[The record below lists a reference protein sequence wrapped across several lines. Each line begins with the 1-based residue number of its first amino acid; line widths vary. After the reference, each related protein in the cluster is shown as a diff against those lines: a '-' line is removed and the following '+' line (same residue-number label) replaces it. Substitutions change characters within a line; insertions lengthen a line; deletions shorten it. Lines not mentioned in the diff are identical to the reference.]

1 MEKKYTY
8 NIFKPTVTDFN
19 GVHRADD
26 NDFIIKRGGHD
37 DNDSTESLSF
47 SLHLPTSLP
56 FASAAVNSI
65 FKIK

>member
-1 MEKKYTY
+1 M
-8 NIFKPTVTDFN
+8 TDFN

-47 SLHLPTSLP
+47 SLYPSP
-56 FASAAVNSI
+56 FSFFRKRSSEFYI
-65 FKIK
+65 